1 MKQSAARTLGVAV
14 LGAAFAA
21 AGAGVAHAAPTAPD
35 GPLPIDSVAEA
46 VPTPVADTAKTL
58 PVEKAA
64 ETVPGAGH
72 APAQGQDTL
81 GAGLNAT
88 RSVPAR
94 TGADGPTAP
103 VAGLLGGLPVHQLP
117 TQGLP
122 LNGVPIG

>member
-21 AGAGVAHAAPTAPD
+21 ASAGVAQAAPAAPD

-46 VPTPVADTAKTL
+46 VPTPVSDAAKTL

-64 ETVPGAGH
+64 KTVPGAGH
-72 APAQGQDTL
+72 ALAQGQDTL
-81 GAGLNAT
+81 NSGLNAT

-94 TGADGPTAP
+94 TAADGPTAP